1 MPQAPR
7 QSNRHRAEA
16 GLTLIELIIT
26 TALIVV
32 LSLAISYAFAT
43 GVTVQR
49 RQVANRATTDRSD
62 DFERA
67 MTQLIE
73 GARLAGSGPGAD
85 ATSTSTST
93 ISSASTTSSSSSSSS
108 TTSSG
113 TDSTDSYFLVSA
125 DAGTNDLGVD
135 RITFTTTAPGVSI
148 GAVNDTADTTTSAL
162 NTARG
167 PFGGLSEVSLGTTA
181 IGDAGGQT
189 GLFERLQQPSDGD
202 PTQGGNESLLDPDI
216 DQIGFQFWDGTEFTE
231 QWDTTTMTTQRLPE
245 AVQVEYRLKNDPAK
259 TVHLFVVPIPASDVT
274 ANNPLTAT
282 DTSGT
287 SSAS

>member
-1 MPQAPR
+1 MPQASR
-7 QSNRHRAEA
+7 QSNRRRTEA

-49 RQVANRATTDRSD
+49 RQEANRATTDRSD

-85 ATSTSTST
+85 ATSTSTT
-93 ISSASTTSSSSSSSS
+93 SSASTTSSSSSSSS

-113 TDSTDSYFLVSA
+113 TDSTDSYLLVSA

-148 GAVNDTADTTTSAL
+148 GAVNDTTDTTTSAL

-181 IGDAGGQT
+181 IGDAAGQT

-216 DQIGFQFWDGTEFTE
+216 DQIGFQFWDGTEWTE

-245 AVQVEYRLKNDPAK
+245 AVQVEYRLKDDTSK

-287 SSAS
+287 SSTTQ